1 MPRGTK
7 KSSELCGSKI
17 LNKSSSD
24 RNLADKISASEPS
37 ASKILRGINLER
49 EAQNSEQALI
59 LNDKILNFKN
69 SALASTAS
77 DTAAYTAPD
86 CGLNHENFE
95 RNSDAVSAKKA
106 ARAANL
112 NSARKNSADTAAS
125 DICAANAAKA
135 NVASD
140 DALKIYTSPVAKF
153 YTTRPTSARTA
164 DSRKAN
170 AAHKA
175 DAAYKAGIS
184 ANTPASASELKNIIE
199 SAPASDFAANELA
212 HIGKISALPNT
223 PADACTFAASANSER
238 VKLKLVYSYDGSK
251 FSGSQSQP
259 HGCGVE
265 DVLRA
270 ALGRV
275 GIFAPL
281 ISSSRTD
288 KGVHALR
295 QVSCVEC
302 TVHWELS
309 RLKELINRHCA
320 PYIFVQ
326 HISQVPHDFHP
337 RYDAVARCYRYVL
350 NHGRP
355 SPFLSDFC
363 VFYPRV
369 DLAALNAALAN
380 FIGEHDFSEFM
391 KSGSDIKSPVRELY
405 VARAYSFRNLTL
417 INFKA
422 NGFLRA
428 QVRLMVANAL
438 KSVQSGRK
446 ISFSRALSRI
456 PFPPNGLYLS
466 SVSY

>member
-1 MPRGTK
+1 MPRDTEK
-7 KSSELCGSKI
+7 DSELCGGEI
-17 LNKSSSD
+17 LNKSSSA
-24 RNLADKISASEPS
+24 RNLADKILASKPNASE
-37 ASKILRGINLER
+37 ILRGVNLEH
-49 EAQNSEQALI
+49 EAQNGEQALI

-69 SALASTAS
+69 SALADTAS
-77 DTAAYTAPD
+77 YTAAYTALD
-86 CGLNHENFE
+86 CGLNHESAE
-95 RNSDAVSAKKA
+95 QSSSAVRTKKT
-106 ARAANL
+106 ARGADL
-112 NSARKNSADTAAS
+112 NSVCKNSADAAAS
-125 DICAANAAKA
+125 DICAAGIE
-135 NVASD
+135 
-140 DALKIYTSPVAKF
+140 KIYTIHPAD
-153 YTTRPTSARTA
+153 AR
-164 DSRKAN
+164 
-170 AAHKA
+170 KA

-184 ANTPASASELKNIIE
+184 ANTPASASELKNILE
-199 SAPASDFAANELA
+199 SAPASDFAASELA

-259 HGCGVE
+259 HGRGVE
-265 DVLRA
+265 DALRA

-302 TVHWELS
+302 TVHWELP

-326 HISQVPHDFHP
+326 HIIQVPRDFHP

-405 VARAYSFRNLTL
+405 IARAYSFRNLTL

-466 SVSY
+466 GVSY

>member
-1 MPRGTK
+1 MPRGTE
-7 KSSELCGSKI
+7 KSSELCGGKI
-17 LNKSSSD
+17 LNKSSSA
-24 RNLADKISASEPS
+24 RNLADKISASKPN
-37 ASKILRGINLER
+37 ASKILRGVNLEH
-49 EAQNSEQALI
+49 EAQSGEQALI
-59 LNDKILNFKN
+59 LNDKISNFKN
-69 SALASTAS
+69 SALADTAS
-77 DTAAYTAPD
+77 DTATYTALD
-86 CGLNHENFE
+86 CGLNHKNAEQ
-95 RNSDAVSAKKA
+95 SSSAVRAKKTTRGA
-106 ARAANL
+106 DL
-112 NSARKNSADTAAS
+112 NSVCKNSTDAAAS
-125 DICAANAAKA
+125 DICAINAEE
-135 NVASD
+135 
-140 DALKIYTSPVAKF
+140 IYTTVH
-153 YTTRPTSARTA
+153 A
-164 DSRKAN
+164 DDRAAN
-170 AAHKA
+170 SLKA
-175 DAAYKAGIS
+175 DTAYKAGIS
-184 ANTPASASELKNIIE
+184 ANTLASASELKNIIK
-199 SAPASDFAANELA
+199 SAPVSDFAASELA
-212 HIGKISALPNT
+212 HIGKISATPDA
-223 PADACTFAASANSER
+223 PADACAYAASANSDR

-259 HGCGVE
+259 HGRGVE

-275 GIFAPL
+275 GVFAPL

-320 PYIFVQ
+320 PYIFVR
-326 HISQVPHDFHP
+326 HISQVPRDFHP

>member
-1 MPRGTK
+1 M
-7 KSSELCGSKI
+7 
-17 LNKSSSD
+17 
-24 RNLADKISASEPS
+24 
-37 ASKILRGINLER
+37 
-49 EAQNSEQALI
+49 
-59 LNDKILNFKN
+59 
-69 SALASTAS
+69 
-77 DTAAYTAPD
+77 
-86 CGLNHENFE
+86 
-95 RNSDAVSAKKA
+95 
-106 ARAANL
+106 
-112 NSARKNSADTAAS
+112 
-125 DICAANAAKA
+125 
-135 NVASD
+135 
-140 DALKIYTSPVAKF
+140 
-153 YTTRPTSARTA
+153 
-164 DSRKAN
+164 
-170 AAHKA
+170 
-175 DAAYKAGIS
+175 
-184 ANTPASASELKNIIE
+184 
-199 SAPASDFAANELA
+199 
-212 HIGKISALPNT
+212 
-223 PADACTFAASANSER
+223 PADACTFAASANSEH

-259 HGCGVE
+259 HGRGVE
-265 DVLRA
+265 NVLRA

-302 TVHWELS
+302 TMHWELP

-326 HISQVPHDFHP
+326 HISPVPRDFHP

-355 SPFLSDFC
+355 SPFLSEFC

-380 FIGEHDFSEFM
+380 FVGEHDFSEFM

-466 SVSY
+466 GVSY

>member
-1 MPRGTK
+1 MPRGTE
-7 KSSELCGSKI
+7 KSSELCGGEI
-17 LNKSSSD
+17 LNKSSSA
-24 RNLADKISASEPS
+24 RNLTDKISASKAS
-37 ASKILRGINLER
+37 ASEILRGVNSKH
-49 EAQNSEQALI
+49 EAQNGEQGFI
-59 LNDKILNFKN
+59 SKDKISNFKN
-69 SALASTAS
+69 SALASSAS
-77 DTAAYTAPD
+77 DTATYTAPACD
-86 CGLNHENFE
+86 LNHKSVR
-95 RNSDAVSAKKA
+95 RNSDAVCAKEV
-106 ARAANL
+106 ARAANK
-112 NSARKNSADTAAS
+112 NSARKNSTDAAAS
-125 DICAANAAKA
+125 DIRAANAAKA

-140 DALKIYTSPVAKF
+140 DALKIHISSAAKF
-153 YTTRPTSARTA
+153 YTTRPASARTEN
-164 DSRKAN
+164 SRKAN

-175 DAAYKAGIS
+175 DAP
-184 ANTPASASELKNIIE
+184 ANTPASASELKNIIK
-199 SAPASDFAANELA
+199 SAPASDFVASELA
-212 HIGKISALPNT
+212 HIGKISATPNT
-223 PADACTFAASANSER
+223 PADACAYAASANSDR

-259 HGCGVE
+259 HGRGVE

-326 HISQVPHDFHP
+326 HISPVPRDFHP

-380 FIGEHDFSEFM
+380 FVGEHDFSEFM
-391 KSGSDIKSPVRELY
+391 KSSSDIKSPVRELY

-438 KSVQSGRK
+438 KSVQSGHK

>member
-1 MPRGTK
+1 MPRGTEK
-7 KSSELCGSKI
+7 GSELCGGEI
-17 LNKSSSD
+17 LNKSSSA
-24 RNLADKISASEPS
+24 RNSADKISASEPS
-37 ASKILRGINLER
+37 ASKILRGVNLKH
-49 EAQNSEQALI
+49 EARNGEQALI
-59 LNDKILNFKN
+59 LNDGFSNFKN
-69 SALASTAS
+69 SALASSVS
-77 DTAAYTAPD
+77 DTATHAAPT
-86 CGLNHENFE
+86 CGLNHESAE
-95 RNSDAVSAKKA
+95 QSSSAVCAKKTT
-106 ARAANL
+106 RAANL
-112 NSARKNSADTAAS
+112 NSARKNSTAS

-135 NVASD
+135 NVASG
-140 DALKIYTSPVAKF
+140 DALKIYMSPVAKF
-153 YTTRPTSARTA
+153 YTTLPASAHTA
-164 DSRKAN
+164 NSRKAN
-170 AAHKA
+170 
-175 DAAYKAGIS
+175 AAYKAGIS
-184 ANTPASASELKNIIE
+184 ANTLASASELKNILE
-199 SAPASDFAANELA
+199 SAPASDFAASELA

-259 HGCGVE
+259 HGRGVE
-265 DVLRA
+265 DVLRS

-302 TVHWELS
+302 TVHWELP

-326 HISQVPHDFHP
+326 HISPVPRDFHP

-380 FIGEHDFSEFM
+380 FVGEHDFSEFM

-466 SVSY
+466 GVSY

>member
-1 MPRGTK
+1 MPRGTE
-7 KSSELCGSKI
+7 KSSELCGGEI
-17 LNKSSSD
+17 LNKSSSV
-24 RNLADKISASEPS
+24 RNLADKISASKPN
-37 ASKILRGINLER
+37 ASKILRGVNSKH
-49 EAQNSEQALI
+49 EAQNGEQGFISKDELS
-59 LNDKILNFKN
+59 NFKN
-69 SALASTAS
+69 SALASSAS
-77 DTAAYTAPD
+77 DTATYTAPD
-86 CGLNHENFE
+86 CDLNHKSVR
-95 RNSDAVSAKKA
+95 RNSDAVCAKEV

-112 NSARKNSADTAAS
+112 NSARKNSADTAAL
-125 DICAANAAKA
+125 DICTVSAAKA

-140 DALKIYTSPVAKF
+140 DALKIYISPVAKF
-153 YTTRPTSARTA
+153 YTTRPASARTEN
-164 DSRKAN
+164 SRKAN
-170 AAHKA
+170 AARIA
-175 DAAYKAGIS
+175 DAP
-184 ANTPASASELKNIIE
+184 ANTLASASELKNIIK
-199 SAPASDFAANELA
+199 SAPASDFAASELA
-212 HIGKISALPNT
+212 HIGKISVLSDT

-270 ALGRV
+270 ALGRM

-302 TVHWELS
+302 AVHWELP

-326 HISQVPHDFHP
+326 HISPVPRDFHP

-369 DLAALNAALAN
+369 DLAALNAALTN

-466 SVSY
+466 GVSY

>member
-1 MPRGTK
+1 M
-7 KSSELCGSKI
+7 
-17 LNKSSSD
+17 
-24 RNLADKISASEPS
+24 
-37 ASKILRGINLER
+37 
-49 EAQNSEQALI
+49 I
-59 LNDKILNFKN
+59 LNDGFSNFKN
-69 SALASTAS
+69 SALTSSAS
-77 DTAAYTAPD
+77 DTATHAAPD
-86 CGLNHENFE
+86 CELNHESAE
-95 RNSDAVSAKKA
+95 QSSSAVCTKKA

-112 NSARKNSADTAAS
+112 DSARKNSADTAAL
-125 DICAANAAKA
+125 DICAISAEE
-135 NVASD
+135 
-140 DALKIYTSPVAKF
+140 IYTTVRVDDRA
-153 YTTRPTSARTA
+153 A
-164 DSRKAN
+164 DSL
-170 AAHKA
+170 KA
-175 DAAYKAGIS
+175 DTTYKAGVS
-184 ANTPASASELKNIIE
+184 ANTLASASELKNIIE
-199 SAPASDFAANELA
+199 SAPASDFAVSELA
-212 HIGKISALPNT
+212 HIGKISAPPNT
-223 PADACTFAASANSER
+223 PSDACTFAASVNSER

-302 TVHWELS
+302 TVHWELP

-326 HISQVPHDFHP
+326 HISPVPHDFHP

-380 FIGEHDFSEFM
+380 FVGEHDFSEFM

-438 KSVQSGRK
+438 KSMQSGRK

-466 SVSY
+466 GVSY

>member
-1 MPRGTK
+1 MPRDTEK
-7 KSSELCGSKI
+7 DSKLCRGEI
-17 LNKSSSD
+17 LNKSSSA
-24 RNLADKISASEPS
+24 RNLADKISASK
-37 ASKILRGINLER
+37 ASTSEILRGVNLKH
-49 EAQNSEQALI
+49 EAQNGEQGFVSKDELS
-59 LNDKILNFKN
+59 NFKN
-69 SALASTAS
+69 SALVSSAS
-77 DTAAYTAPD
+77 DTATHAAPT

-95 RNSDAVSAKKA
+95 RNLDVVCVKKVA
-106 ARAANL
+106 HAANL
-112 NSARKNSADTAAS
+112 NSTCKNSTDAAAS

-164 DSRKAN
+164 NSRKAN
-170 AAHKA
+170 AAYKA
-175 DAAYKAGIS
+175 DAP
-184 ANTPASASELKNIIE
+184 ANTPASASELKNIIK
-199 SAPASDFAANELA
+199 SAPVSDSAVSELA
-212 HIGKISALPNT
+212 HIGKISALPNI
-223 PADACTFAASANSER
+223 PADACAYAASANSER

-259 HGCGVE
+259 HGRGVE

-302 TVHWELS
+302 TMHWELP

-326 HISQVPHDFHP
+326 HISQVPRDFHP

-380 FIGEHDFSEFM
+380 FVGEHDFSEFM

-466 SVSY
+466 GVSY

>member
-1 MPRGTK
+1 MPRGTE
-7 KSSELCGSKI
+7 KSSELCGGKI
-17 LNKSSSD
+17 LNKSSSA
-24 RNLADKISASEPS
+24 RNLTDKISASK
-37 ASKILRGINLER
+37 ASTSEILRGVNLKH
-49 EAQNSEQALI
+49 EARNGEQVLI
-59 LNDKILNFKN
+59 LNDGFSNFKN
-69 SALASTAS
+69 SALASSAS
-77 DTAAYTAPD
+77 DTATHAAPD
-86 CGLNHENFE
+86 CELNHESAE
-95 RNSDAVSAKKA
+95 QSSSAVCTKKA
-106 ARAANL
+106 ARAVDL
-112 NSARKNSADTAAS
+112 NSARKNSADTAAF
-125 DICAANAAKA
+125 DICAISAEE
-135 NVASD
+135 
-140 DALKIYTSPVAKF
+140 IYTTVH
-153 YTTRPTSARTA
+153 A
-164 DSRKAN
+164 DDRIAN
-170 AAHKA
+170 SLKT
-175 DAAYKAGIS
+175 DTAYKADIS
-184 ANTPASASELKNIIE
+184 VGASELKNIIK
-199 SAPASDFAANELA
+199 SAPTSDFVASELA

-223 PADACTFAASANSER
+223 TADACTYAASANSDL

-259 HGCGVE
+259 HGRGVE

-302 TVHWELS
+302 TVHWELP

-326 HISQVPHDFHP
+326 HISPVPRDFHP

-380 FIGEHDFSEFM
+380 FVGEHDFSEFM

-466 SVSY
+466 GVSY

>member
-1 MPRGTK
+1 MPRGTEK
-7 KSSELCGSKI
+7 GSELCGGEI
-17 LNKSSSD
+17 LNKSSSA
-24 RNLADKISASEPS
+24 RNLADKISANKAS
-37 ASKILRGINLER
+37 ASEILRGVNLKH
-49 EAQNSEQALI
+49 EARNGEQVLI
-59 LNDKILNFKN
+59 LNDEFSNFKN
-69 SALASTAS
+69 SALASSAS
-77 DTAAYTAPD
+77 DTATYTVPD
-86 CGLNHENFE
+86 CGLKQESVR
-95 RNSDAVSAKKA
+95 RNLDAVRAKEV

-112 NSARKNSADTAAS
+112 NSARKNSAAS
-125 DICAANAAKA
+125 DICAT
-135 NVASD
+135 SIE
-140 DALKIYTSPVAKF
+140 KICTSPADD
-153 YTTRPTSARTA
+153 RAA
-164 DSRKAN
+164 DSLKAD

-175 DAAYKAGIS
+175 GIF
-184 ANTPASASELKNIIE
+184 ANTLASASELKNIIK
-199 SAPASDFAANELA
+199 SSPASDFVANELA
-212 HIGKISALPNT
+212 HIGKISALPDT
-223 PADACTFAASANSER
+223 PADACTFAASANSEH

-259 HGCGVE
+259 HGRGVE

-302 TVHWELS
+302 TVHWELP

-320 PYIFVQ
+320 PYIFVR
-326 HISQVPHDFHP
+326 HISPVPRDFNP
-337 RYDAVARCYRYVL
+337 RYDAVARYYRYVL

-380 FIGEHDFSEFM
+380 FVGEHDFSEFM

-438 KSVQSGRK
+438 RSVQSGRK

-466 SVSY
+466 GVSY

>member
-1 MPRGTK
+1 MPRGTE
-7 KSSELCGSKI
+7 KSSELCGGKI
-17 LNKSSSD
+17 LNKSSSA
-24 RNLADKISASEPS
+24 RNLADKISASK
-37 ASKILRGINLER
+37 ASTSEILRGVNLKY
-49 EAQNSEQALI
+49 EAQNDEQGFVSKDELS
-59 LNDKILNFKN
+59 NFKN
-69 SALASTAS
+69 SALVSSAS
-77 DTAAYTAPD
+77 DTATHAAPD
-86 CGLNHENFE
+86 CGLNHERAK
-95 RNSDAVSAKKA
+95 RNLDAVRTKKT

-112 NSARKNSADTAAS
+112 NSARKNSADTAAL
-125 DICAANAAKA
+125 DICAVSAEE
-135 NVASD
+135 
-140 DALKIYTSPVAKF
+140 IYTTVRADD
-153 YTTRPTSARTA
+153 RAA
-164 DSRKAN
+164 DSL
-170 AAHKA
+170 KA

-184 ANTPASASELKNIIE
+184 ANTLASASELKNIIK
-199 SAPASDFAANELA
+199 SAPASDFVANELA
-212 HIGKISALPNT
+212 HIGKISTPPNI

-259 HGCGVE
+259 HGRGVE
-265 DVLRA
+265 DALRA

-302 TVHWELS
+302 TVHWELP

-326 HISQVPHDFHP
+326 HISPVPRDFHP

-380 FIGEHDFSEFM
+380 FVGEHDFSEFM

-456 PFPPNGLYLS
+456 PFSPNGLYLS
-466 SVSY
+466 GVSY

>member
-1 MPRGTK
+1 MPRGTEK
-7 KSSELCGSKI
+7 GSELCGGEI
-17 LNKSSSD
+17 LNKSSSA
-24 RNLADKISASEPS
+24 RNLADKISTSKPS
-37 ASKILRGINLER
+37 ASKILRSVNLKR
-49 EAQNSEQALI
+49 ETQNGEQVLI
-59 LNDKILNFKN
+59 LNDGFSNFKN
-69 SALASTAS
+69 SALASSAS
-77 DTAAYTAPD
+77 DTATYTVPD
-86 CGLNHENFE
+86 CGLKQESVR
-95 RNSDAVSAKKA
+95 RNLDAVSAKKTTC
-106 ARAANL
+106 AANL

-125 DICAANAAKA
+125 DICAAGIEEICASPADARAA
-135 NVASD
+135 NS
-140 DALKIYTSPVAKF
+140 L
-153 YTTRPTSARTA
+153 
-164 DSRKAN
+164 
-170 AAHKA
+170 KA

-184 ANTPASASELKNIIE
+184 AKTLASASELKNIIK
-199 SAPASDFAANELA
+199 SAPASDFAASELA
-212 HIGKISALPNT
+212 HIGKISAAPNT
-223 PADACTFAASANSER
+223 PSDACAFAASANSER

-259 HGCGVE
+259 HGRGVE

-302 TVHWELS
+302 TVHWELP

-326 HISQVPHDFHP
+326 HISPVPRDFHP
-337 RYDAVARCYRYVL
+337 RYDAVARYYRYVL

-380 FIGEHDFSEFM
+380 FVGEHDFSEFM

-466 SVSY
+466 NVSY

>member
-1 MPRGTK
+1 MPRDTK
-7 KSSELCGSKI
+7 KNSELYGGEI

-24 RNLADKISASEPS
+24 RNLADKISAGEPS
-37 ASKILRGINLER
+37 ASKILRSVNLKR
-49 EAQNSEQALI
+49 KTQNGEQALI

-86 CGLNHENFE
+86 CGLKQESVR
-95 RNSDAVSAKKA
+95 RNLDAVSAKKTT
-106 ARAANL
+106 RAANL

-125 DICAANAAKA
+125 DICATSAEE
-135 NVASD
+135 
-140 DALKIYTSPVAKF
+140 IYTTV
-153 YTTRPTSARTA
+153 RVDARTA
-164 DSRKAN
+164 NSRKAN
-170 AAHKA
+170 AARIA
-175 DAAYKAGIS
+175 DAP
-184 ANTPASASELKNIIE
+184 ANTLASASELKNIIE
-199 SAPASDFAANELA
+199 SAPASDFAASELA
-212 HIGKISALPNT
+212 HIGKISTLPNT

-259 HGCGVE
+259 HGRGVE

-302 TVHWELS
+302 AVHWELP

-320 PYIFVQ
+320 PYIFVR
-326 HISQVPHDFHP
+326 HINPVPRDFHP

-438 KSVQSGRK
+438 KSVQSGHK

>member
-1 MPRGTK
+1 MPRGTEK
-7 KSSELCGSKI
+7 GSELCGGEI
-17 LNKSSSD
+17 LNESSSA
-24 RNLADKISASEPS
+24 RNLANKISASEPS
-37 ASKILRGINLER
+37 ASKILRSVNLKCK
-49 EAQNSEQALI
+49 AQNGEQVLI
-59 LNDKILNFKN
+59 LNDGVSNFKN
-69 SALASTAS
+69 FALASSVS

-112 NSARKNSADTAAS
+112 NSARKNSADTAAL
-125 DICAANAAKA
+125 DICAA
-135 NVASD
+135 STEE
-140 DALKIYTSPVAKF
+140 ICTSPADD
-153 YTTRPTSARTA
+153 RAA
-164 DSRKAN
+164 DSL
-170 AAHKA
+170 KA

-184 ANTPASASELKNIIE
+184 ANTLASASELKNIIE
-199 SAPASDFAANELA
+199 SASGSDFVANELE
-212 HIGKISALPNT
+212 HIGKISTLPNT
-223 PADACTFAASANSER
+223 PADACTFEASVNSER

-259 HGCGVE
+259 HGRGVE

-302 TVHWELS
+302 AVHWELP

-326 HISQVPHDFHP
+326 HISPVPRDFHP
-337 RYDAVARCYRYVL
+337 RYDAVARSYRYVL

-466 SVSY
+466 NVSY

>member
-1 MPRGTK
+1 MPRDTEK
-7 KSSELCGSKI
+7 DSELCGGEI
-17 LNKSSSD
+17 LNKSSSA

-37 ASKILRGINLER
+37 ASKILRGVNLKR
-49 EAQNSEQALI
+49 EAQSGEQALI
-59 LNDKILNFKN
+59 LNDGFSNFKN
-69 SALASTAS
+69 SALASSAS
-77 DTAAYTAPD
+77 DTATHAAPD
-86 CGLNHENFE
+86 CELNHESAE
-95 RNSDAVSAKKA
+95 QSSSAVRAKKA

-112 NSARKNSADTAAS
+112 NSARKNSADAAAS
-125 DICAANAAKA
+125 DICAT
-135 NVASD
+135 SIE
-140 DALKIYTSPVAKF
+140 KICTSPA
-153 YTTRPTSARTA
+153 AA
-164 DSRKAN
+164 RKAN
-170 AAHKA
+170 AARIE
-175 DAAYKAGIS
+175 DAP
-184 ANTPASASELKNIIE
+184 ANILASASELKNIIE
-199 SAPASDFAANELA
+199 SAPASDFVANELA
-212 HIGKISALPNT
+212 HIGKISAAPNI
-223 PADACTFAASANSER
+223 PADACAYAASANSDR

-259 HGCGVE
+259 HGRGVE

-302 TVHWELS
+302 TVHWELP

-320 PYIFVQ
+320 PYIFVR
-326 HISQVPHDFHP
+326 HISPVPRDFHP

-380 FIGEHDFSEFM
+380 FVGEHDFSEFM

-405 VARAYSFRNLTL
+405 IARAYSFRNLTL

-438 KSVQSGRK
+438 KSVQIGHK

>member
-1 MPRGTK
+1 MATH
-7 KSSELCGSKI
+7 
-17 LNKSSSD
+17 
-24 RNLADKISASEPS
+24 A
-37 ASKILRGINLER
+37 
-49 EAQNSEQALI
+49 
-59 LNDKILNFKN
+59 
-69 SALASTAS
+69 
-77 DTAAYTAPD
+77 APD
-86 CGLNHENFE
+86 CGLNHEGVR
-95 RNSDAVSAKKA
+95 RNSDAVHTKKT
-106 ARAANL
+106 ARGAN
-112 NSARKNSADTAAS
+112 KNSACKNSVNAAAS
-125 DICAANAAKA
+125 DICAVNAAKA
-135 NVASD
+135 NESSD

-153 YTTRPTSARTA
+153 YTTRPASACTA

-175 DAAYKAGIS
+175 DAPT
-184 ANTPASASELKNIIE
+184 NTPASASELKNIIK
-199 SAPASDFAANELA
+199 SASASNFAANELA
-212 HIGKISALPNT
+212 HIGKTSATPNT
-223 PADACTFAASANSER
+223 PSDACAYAASANSER

-259 HGCGVE
+259 HGRSVE

-309 RLKELINRHCA
+309 RLKELINHHCA
-320 PYIFVQ
+320 PYIFVR
-326 HISQVPHDFHP
+326 HISPVPRDFHP
-337 RYDAVARCYRYVL
+337 RYDAVARSYRYVL
-350 NHGRP
+350 NHGRL

>member
-1 MPRGTK
+1 MPRDTEK
-7 KSSELCGSKI
+7 DSELCGGKI
-17 LNKSSSD
+17 LNKSSSA
-24 RNLADKISASEPS
+24 RNLADKISASKAS
-37 ASKILRGINLER
+37 ASKILRGVNLEH
-49 EAQNSEQALI
+49 EAQSGEQALI

-69 SALASTAS
+69 SALADTAS
-77 DTAAYTAPD
+77 YTAAYTAHACD
-86 CGLNHENFE
+86 LNHERAE
-95 RNSDAVSAKKA
+95 QSPSAVRTKKT
-106 ARAANL
+106 ARGADL
-112 NSARKNSADTAAS
+112 NSTCKNSTDAAAL

-140 DALKIYTSPVAKF
+140 DALKIYMSPVAKF
-153 YTTRPTSARTA
+153 YTTRPASARTEN
-164 DSRKAN
+164 SR
-170 AAHKA
+170 KA

-184 ANTPASASELKNIIE
+184 ANTLASASELKNIIE
-199 SAPASDFAANELA
+199 SASASNFAASELA
-212 HIGKISALPNT
+212 QIGKISTLPNV
-223 PADACTFAASANSER
+223 PADACTFAASVNSER
-238 VKLKLVYSYDGSK
+238 VKLKLIYSYDGSK

-302 TVHWELS
+302 TVHWELP

-326 HISQVPHDFHP
+326 HISQVPRDFHP

-391 KSGSDIKSPVRELY
+391 KSGSDIKSPVRKLY

-466 SVSY
+466 NVSY

>member
-1 MPRGTK
+1 LPRGTK
-7 KSSELCGSKI
+7 KDSELCGGEI
-17 LNKSSSD
+17 LNKSSSA
-24 RNLADKISASEPS
+24 RNLTDKISASKAS
-37 ASKILRGINLER
+37 TSKILRGANLEH
-49 EAQNSEQALI
+49 EAQSGEQTLI

-69 SALASTAS
+69 STLA
-77 DTAAYTAPD
+77 DTATYTAHA
-86 CGLNHENFE
+86 CGLNHESVE
-95 RNSDAVSAKKA
+95 QSSSVVCTKKA

-125 DICAANAAKA
+125 DICAAKIEEIC
-135 NVASD
+135 ASPAD
-140 DALKIYTSPVAKF
+140 DRA
-153 YTTRPTSARTA
+153 A
-164 DSRKAN
+164 DSL
-170 AAHKA
+170 KA

-184 ANTPASASELKNIIE
+184 ANTLASASELKNIIE
-199 SAPASDFAANELA
+199 SAPASDFAASTLA

-223 PADACTFAASANSER
+223 PADACTFAASANSEC

-259 HGCGVE
+259 HGRGVE

-302 TVHWELS
+302 TVHWELP

-326 HISQVPHDFHP
+326 HISPVPRDFHP
-337 RYDAVARCYRYVL
+337 RYDAVARSYRYVL

-380 FIGEHDFSEFM
+380 FVGEHDFSEFM

-466 SVSY
+466 GVSY

>member
-1 MPRGTK
+1 MPRDTEKG
-7 KSSELCGSKI
+7 SELCGGKI
-17 LNKSSSD
+17 LNKSSSA
-24 RNLADKISASEPS
+24 RNLADKISTIEPS
-37 ASKILRGINLER
+37 ASKILRGINFRR
-49 EAQNSEQALI
+49 EAQNCEQVLI
-59 LNDKILNFKN
+59 LNDGFSNFKN
-69 SALASTAS
+69 SALASSTS
-77 DTAAYTAPD
+77 DTATYTAPD
-86 CGLNHENFE
+86 CGLNHESVR
-95 RNSDAVSAKKA
+95 RNSDAVCAKKA

-125 DICAANAAKA
+125 DICAISAEE
-135 NVASD
+135 
-140 DALKIYTSPVAKF
+140 IYTTVHADD
-153 YTTRPTSARTA
+153 RTA

-170 AAHKA
+170 AACEA
-175 DAAYKAGIS
+175 DAPT
-184 ANTPASASELKNIIE
+184 NTPAGASELKNIIKN
-199 SAPASDFAANELA
+199 APASDFATSELA
-212 HIGKISALPNT
+212 HIGKISATPNT
-223 PADACTFAASANSER
+223 PADACAYAVSANSKR

-259 HGCGVE
+259 HGRGVE

-302 TVHWELS
+302 TVHWELP

-326 HISQVPHDFHP
+326 HISQVPRDFHP

-380 FIGEHDFSEFM
+380 FVGEHDFSEFM

-466 SVSY
+466 NVSY

>member
-1 MPRGTK
+1 MPRGTE
-7 KSSELCGSKI
+7 KSSELCGGEI

-24 RNLADKISASEPS
+24 RNLADKISASK
-37 ASKILRGINLER
+37 ASTSEILRGVNLKY
-49 EAQNSEQALI
+49 EAQNDEQGFVSKDELS
-59 LNDKILNFKN
+59 NFKN
-69 SALASTAS
+69 SALASSAS
-77 DTAAYTAPD
+77 DTATYTAPD
-86 CGLNHENFE
+86 CGLNHESVR
-95 RNSDAVSAKKA
+95 RNSDAVRAKKA
-106 ARAANL
+106 ARGAN
-112 NSARKNSADTAAS
+112 KNSACKNSANVAAS
-125 DICAANAAKA
+125 DICAASAEE
-135 NVASD
+135 
-140 DALKIYTSPVAKF
+140 IYTTVRVDDRA
-153 YTTRPTSARTA
+153 A
-164 DSRKAN
+164 DSL
-170 AAHKA
+170 KA
-175 DAAYKAGIS
+175 DTAYKAGIS
-184 ANTPASASELKNIIE
+184 ANTLASASELKNIIE
-199 SAPASDFAANELA
+199 SAPASDFAA
-212 HIGKISALPNT
+212 
-223 PADACTFAASANSER
+223 SANSER
-238 VKLKLVYSYDGSK
+238 VKLKLIYSYDGSK

-259 HGCGVE
+259 HGRGVE

-302 TVHWELS
+302 TVHWELP

-326 HISQVPHDFHP
+326 HISQVPRDFHP
-337 RYDAVARCYRYVL
+337 RYDAVARSYRYVL

-405 VARAYSFRNLTL
+405 IARAYSFRNLTL

-466 SVSY
+466 GVSY

>member
-1 MPRGTK
+1 MPRGTE
-7 KSSELCGSKI
+7 KSSELCGGKI
-17 LNKSSSD
+17 LNKSSSARD
-24 RNLADKISASEPS
+24 LADKIL
-37 ASKILRGINLER
+37 ASKASTSEILRGVNLKY
-49 EAQNSEQALI
+49 EAQNDEQGFVSKDELS
-59 LNDKILNFKN
+59 NFKN
-69 SALASTAS
+69 SALVSSAS
-77 DTAAYTAPD
+77 DTATHAAPD
-86 CGLNHENFE
+86 CDLNHESVR
-95 RNSDAVSAKKA
+95 RNSDAVCAKKT
-106 ARAANL
+106 ARAADL

-125 DICAANAAKA
+125 DIYAT
-135 NVASD
+135 SIE
-140 DALKIYTSPVAKF
+140 KICTSPAD
-153 YTTRPTSARTA
+153 ARA
-164 DSRKAN
+164 VNSL
-170 AAHKA
+170 KA

-184 ANTPASASELKNIIE
+184 ANTLASASELKNIIE
-199 SAPASDFAANELA
+199 SAPTSD
-212 HIGKISALPNT
+212 
-223 PADACTFAASANSER
+223 FAASANSER

-259 HGCGVE
+259 HGRGVE

-320 PYIFVQ
+320 PYIFVR
-326 HISQVPHDFHP
+326 HISPVPRDFHP

-380 FIGEHDFSEFM
+380 FVGEHDFSEFM

-466 SVSY
+466 GVSY

>member
-1 MPRGTK
+1 MPRGTE
-7 KSSELCGSKI
+7 KSSELCGGKI
-17 LNKSSSD
+17 LNKSSSA
-24 RNLADKISASEPS
+24 RNLADKISASKAS
-37 ASKILRGINLER
+37 ASEILRGVNLKH
-49 EAQNSEQALI
+49 EARNGEQALI
-59 LNDKILNFKN
+59 LNDKISNFKN
-69 SALASTAS
+69 SALA
-77 DTAAYTAPD
+77 DTAIYTAPACD
-86 CGLNHENFE
+86 LNHESAE
-95 RNSDAVSAKKA
+95 RNLDAVHTKKT
-106 ARAANL
+106 ARRADL
-112 NSARKNSADTAAS
+112 NSARKNSTDAAAS
-125 DICAANAAKA
+125 DICAA
-135 NVASD
+135 STEE
-140 DALKIYTSPVAKF
+140 ICTSPADD
-153 YTTRPTSARTA
+153 RAA
-164 DSRKAN
+164 DSL
-170 AAHKA
+170 KA
-175 DAAYKAGIS
+175 DTAYKAGIS
-184 ANTPASASELKNIIE
+184 ANTLASASELKNIIE
-199 SAPASDFAANELA
+199 SAPASGFAASELT
-212 HIGKISALPNT
+212 HIGEISAAPNT
-223 PADACTFAASANSER
+223 PADACAYAASANSER

-259 HGCGVE
+259 HRRGVE

-275 GIFAPL
+275 GIFTPL

-302 TVHWELS
+302 TVHWELP
-309 RLKELINRHCA
+309 RLRELINRHCA

-326 HISQVPHDFHP
+326 HISQVPRDFHP

-380 FIGEHDFSEFM
+380 FVGEHDFSEFM

-466 SVSY
+466 GVGY

>member
-1 MPRGTK
+1 MPRGTEK
-7 KSSELCGSKI
+7 RSELCGGEI
-17 LNKSSSD
+17 LNKSSSA
-24 RNLADKISASEPS
+24 RNLADKISASKAS
-37 ASKILRGINLER
+37 ASKILRGVNLEH
-49 EAQNSEQALI
+49 EAQSGEQALI
-59 LNDKILNFKN
+59 LNDKISNFKN
-69 SALASTAS
+69 SALANSAS
-77 DTAAYTAPD
+77 DTATYTAPN
-86 CGLNHENFE
+86 CGLNHKSAEQ
-95 RNSDAVSAKKA
+95 SSSAVCTKKT
-106 ARAANL
+106 ARAAN
-112 NSARKNSADTAAS
+112 KNSACKNSTDAAAS
-125 DICAANAAKA
+125 DICAANVAKA
-135 NVASD
+135 NGSSG
-140 DALKIYTSPVAKF
+140 DALEIYISPVAKF
-153 YTTRPTSARTA
+153 YTTRPASACTA
-164 DSRKAN
+164 DSRKTN
-170 AAHKA
+170 AAH
-175 DAAYKAGIS
+175 KAGIS
-184 ANTPASASELKNIIE
+184 ANTLASASELKNIIK
-199 SAPASDFAANELA
+199 SAPVSDFAASELA
-212 HIGKISALPNT
+212 HIGKISATPDA
-223 PADACTFAASANSER
+223 PADACAYAASANSDR

-259 HGCGVE
+259 HGRGVE

-302 TVHWELS
+302 TVHWELP

-326 HISQVPHDFHP
+326 HISQVPRDFHP

-405 VARAYSFRNLTL
+405 IARAYSFRNLTL

-466 SVSY
+466 GVSY

>member
-1 MPRGTK
+1 MPRGTE
-7 KSSELCGSKI
+7 KSSELCGGEI
-17 LNKSSSD
+17 LNKSSSA
-24 RNLADKISASEPS
+24 RNLADKISASKAS
-37 ASKILRGINLER
+37 ASEILRGVNLEH
-49 EAQNSEQALI
+49 EAQNGKQALI
-59 LNDKILNFKN
+59 LNDRFSNFKN
-69 SALASTAS
+69 PALANAAS
-77 DTAAYTAPD
+77 DTAIHAAPD
-86 CGLNHENFE
+86 CSLKQESVR
-95 RNSDAVSAKKA
+95 RNLDAVSAKKTT
-106 ARAANL
+106 RAANL
-112 NSARKNSADTAAS
+112 NSARKNSANTAAS
-125 DICAANAAKA
+125 DICAA
-135 NVASD
+135 S
-140 DALKIYTSPVAKF
+140 IEEICTSPAD
-153 YTTRPTSARTA
+153 ARKT
-164 DSRKAN
+164 N

-175 DAAYKAGIS
+175 DAP
-184 ANTPASASELKNIIE
+184 ANTPASAYELKNIIK
-199 SAPASDFAANELA
+199 SAPASDFAASELA
-212 HIGKISALPNT
+212 HIGKIGAAANT
-223 PADACTFAASANSER
+223 PADACIFAASANSDR

-302 TVHWELS
+302 TVHWELP

-326 HISQVPHDFHP
+326 HISPVPRDFHP

-380 FIGEHDFSEFM
+380 FVGEHDFREFM

-466 SVSY
+466 GVSY

>member
-1 MPRGTK
+1 MPRDTK
-7 KSSELCGSKI
+7 KNSELYGGEI

-24 RNLADKISASEPS
+24 RNLADKISAGEPS
-37 ASKILRGINLER
+37 ASKILRSVNLKR
-49 EAQNSEQALI
+49 KTQNGEQALI

-69 SALASTAS
+69 SALASSAS

-86 CGLNHENFE
+86 CGLKQESVR
-95 RNSDAVSAKKA
+95 RNLDAVSAKKTT
-106 ARAANL
+106 RAANL
-112 NSARKNSADTAAS
+112 NSACKNSADTAAS
-125 DICAANAAKA
+125 DICATSAEE
-135 NVASD
+135 
-140 DALKIYTSPVAKF
+140 IYTTV
-153 YTTRPTSARTA
+153 RVDARTA
-164 DSRKAN
+164 NSRKAN
-170 AAHKA
+170 AARIA
-175 DAAYKAGIS
+175 DAP
-184 ANTPASASELKNIIE
+184 ANTLASASELKNIIE
-199 SAPASDFAANELA
+199 SAPASDFAASELA
-212 HIGKISALPNT
+212 HIGKISTLPNT

-259 HGCGVE
+259 HGRGVE

-302 TVHWELS
+302 AVHWELP

-320 PYIFVQ
+320 PYIFVR
-326 HISQVPHDFHP
+326 HINPVPRDFHP

-369 DLAALNAALAN
+369 DLATLNAALAN

-466 SVSY
+466 GVSY

>member
-1 MPRGTK
+1 MPRDTEK
-7 KSSELCGSKI
+7 DSELCGGEI
-17 LNKSSSD
+17 LNKSSSA
-24 RNLADKISASEPS
+24 RNLADKISTSKPS
-37 ASKILRGINLER
+37 ASEILRSVNLKR
-49 EAQNSEQALI
+49 EAQNGEQVLI
-59 LNDKILNFKN
+59 LNDGFSNFKN

-77 DTAAYTAPD
+77 DTAAYTAHACD
-86 CGLNHENFE
+86 LNHESAE
-95 RNSDAVSAKKA
+95 QSSSAVRTKKT
-106 ARAANL
+106 ARGANK
-112 NSARKNSADTAAS
+112 NSARKNSTDAAAS
-125 DICAANAAKA
+125 DICAA
-135 NVASD
+135 STEE
-140 DALKIYTSPVAKF
+140 ICTSPADD
-153 YTTRPTSARTA
+153 RAA
-164 DSRKAN
+164 DSL
-170 AAHKA
+170 KA
-175 DAAYKAGIS
+175 DTAYKAGIS
-184 ANTPASASELKNIIE
+184 ANTLASASELKNIIE
-199 SAPASDFAANELA
+199 SAPASDFVANELA

-223 PADACTFAASANSER
+223 PADACTYAASANSER

-259 HGCGVE
+259 HGRGVE

-302 TVHWELS
+302 TVHWELP

-326 HISQVPHDFHP
+326 HISPVPRDFHP

-428 QVRLMVANAL
+428 QARLMVANAL

-466 SVSY
+466 NVSY

>member
-1 MPRGTK
+1 MPRGTE
-7 KSSELCGSKI
+7 KSSELCGGEI
-17 LNKSSSD
+17 LNKSSSA
-24 RNLADKISASEPS
+24 RNLADKISASKAS
-37 ASKILRGINLER
+37 ASKILRGVNLEH
-49 EAQNSEQALI
+49 EAQSGEQALI
-59 LNDKILNFKN
+59 LNDKISNFKN
-69 SALASTAS
+69 SALADTAS
-77 DTAAYTAPD
+77 DTATYAAPACD
-86 CGLNHENFE
+86 LNHEGVR
-95 RNSDAVSAKKA
+95 RNSDAVCVKKV
-106 ARAANL
+106 ARRANK
-112 NSARKNSADTAAS
+112 NSARKNSTDAAAS
-125 DICAANAAKA
+125 DICAA
-135 NVASD
+135 STEE
-140 DALKIYTSPVAKF
+140 ICTSPADD
-153 YTTRPTSARTA
+153 RAA
-164 DSRKAN
+164 DSL
-170 AAHKA
+170 KA
-175 DAAYKAGIS
+175 DTAYKAGIS
-184 ANTPASASELKNIIE
+184 ANTLASASELKNIIE
-199 SAPASDFAANELA
+199 SAPASDFAA
-212 HIGKISALPNT
+212 
-223 PADACTFAASANSER
+223 SANSER
-238 VKLKLVYSYDGSK
+238 VKLKLIYSYDGSK

-259 HGCGVE
+259 HGRGVE
-265 DVLRA
+265 NVLRA

-302 TVHWELS
+302 TVHWELP

-326 HISQVPHDFHP
+326 HISPVPRDFHP

-355 SPFLSDFC
+355 SPFPSDFC

-380 FIGEHDFSEFM
+380 FVGEHDFSEFM

>member
-1 MPRGTK
+1 MPRGTEK
-7 KSSELCGSKI
+7 GSELCGGEI
-17 LNKSSSD
+17 LNKSSSAQ
-24 RNLADKISASEPS
+24 NLADKISASEPS
-37 ASKILRGINLER
+37 ASKILRGVNLKR
-49 EAQNSEQALI
+49 EAQNTEQALI
-59 LNDKILNFKN
+59 LNDWFLNFKN
-69 SALASTAS
+69 SALTSSASNTA
-77 DTAAYTAPD
+77 TYTAPD
-86 CGLNHENFE
+86 CELNHESAE
-95 RNSDAVSAKKA
+95 QSSSAVRAKETT
-106 ARAANL
+106 RAANL
-112 NSARKNSADTAAS
+112 DSARKNSADTAAL
-125 DICAANAAKA
+125 DICAI
-135 NVASD
+135 SIE
-140 DALKIYTSPVAKF
+140 KICTSP
-153 YTTRPTSARTA
+153 A
-164 DSRKAN
+164 DARKADT
-170 AAHKA
+170 AC
-175 DAAYKAGIS
+175 KAGIS
-184 ANTPASASELKNIIE
+184 ANTLASASELKNILE
-199 SAPASDFAANELA
+199 SAPASDFAASELA
-212 HIGKISALPNT
+212 QISKISTSPNIS
-223 PADACTFAASANSER
+223 ADAHAYAANANSER

-259 HGCGVE
+259 HGRGVE

-302 TVHWELS
+302 TVHWELP

-326 HISQVPHDFHP
+326 HISPVPRDFHP

-380 FIGEHDFSEFM
+380 FVGEHDFSEFM

-428 QVRLMVANAL
+428 QVRLMVANAI

-466 SVSY
+466 GVSY

>member
-1 MPRGTK
+1 MPRDTEKG
-7 KSSELCGSKI
+7 SELCGGEI
-17 LNKSSSD
+17 LNESSSA

-37 ASKILRGINLER
+37 ASEILRGVNLKH
-49 EAQNSEQALI
+49 EAQNGEQALI
-59 LNDKILNFKN
+59 LNGGVSNFKN
-69 SALASTAS
+69 SALASSAS
-77 DTAAYTAPD
+77 DTATHAAPD
-86 CGLNHENFE
+86 CSLKQESVR
-95 RNSDAVSAKKA
+95 RNLDAVSAKKTT
-106 ARAANL
+106 RAANL
-112 NSARKNSADTAAS
+112 NSARKNSANTAAS
-125 DICAANAAKA
+125 DICAA
-135 NVASD
+135 S
-140 DALKIYTSPVAKF
+140 IEEICTSPADD
-153 YTTRPTSARTA
+153 RAA
-164 DSRKAN
+164 DSL
-170 AAHKA
+170 KA
-175 DAAYKAGIS
+175 DTSYKAGIS
-184 ANTPASASELKNIIE
+184 ANTLASAYELKNIIK
-199 SAPASDFAANELA
+199 SAPASDFIASELA
-212 HIGKISALPNT
+212 HIGKINTLPNT
-223 PADACTFAASANSER
+223 TADACTFAASANSER

-259 HGCGVE
+259 HGRGVE

-302 TVHWELS
+302 TVHWELP

-326 HISQVPHDFHP
+326 HISPVPRDFHP

>member
-1 MPRGTK
+1 MPRDTEK
-7 KSSELCGSKI
+7 DSELCGGEI
-17 LNKSSSD
+17 LNKSSSA
-24 RNLADKISASEPS
+24 RNLADKILASKPNASE
-37 ASKILRGINLER
+37 ILRGVNLEH
-49 EAQNSEQALI
+49 EAQNGEQALI

-69 SALASTAS
+69 SAIASSAS
-77 DTAAYTAPD
+77 DTATRAAPD
-86 CGLNHENFE
+86 CGLNHESSE
-95 RNSDAVSAKKA
+95 RNSDAVRTKKT

-125 DICAANAAKA
+125 DICAT
-135 NVASD
+135 SIE
-140 DALKIYTSPVAKF
+140 KICTSPAD
-153 YTTRPTSARTA
+153 ARA
-164 DSRKAN
+164 AN
-170 AAHKA
+170 SLKA

-184 ANTPASASELKNIIE
+184 ANALASASELKNIIE
-199 SAPASDFAANELA
+199 SAPASD
-212 HIGKISALPNT
+212 
-223 PADACTFAASANSER
+223 FAASANSER

-259 HGCGVE
+259 HGRGVE

-302 TVHWELS
+302 TVHWELP

-320 PYIFVQ
+320 PYIFVR
-326 HISQVPHDFHP
+326 HISQVPRDFHP

-405 VARAYSFRNLTL
+405 IARAYSFRNLTL

-466 SVSY
+466 GVSY

>member
-1 MPRGTK
+1 MPRDTEK
-7 KSSELCGSKI
+7 DSELCGGEI
-17 LNKSSSD
+17 LNKSSSA
-24 RNLADKISASEPS
+24 RNLTDKISASKAS
-37 ASKILRGINLER
+37 TSKILRGANLEH
-49 EAQNSEQALI
+49 EAQSGEQTLI

-69 SALASTAS
+69 STLA
-77 DTAAYTAPD
+77 DTATYTAHA
-86 CGLNHENFE
+86 CGLNHESVE
-95 RNSDAVSAKKA
+95 QSSSVVCTKKT
-106 ARAANL
+106 ARGADL
-112 NSARKNSADTAAS
+112 NSARKNSADVAAS
-125 DICAANAAKA
+125 DICAT
-135 NVASD
+135 SIE
-140 DALKIYTSPVAKF
+140 KICTSPAD
-153 YTTRPTSARTA
+153 ARA
-164 DSRKAN
+164 VNSL
-170 AAHKA
+170 KA

-184 ANTPASASELKNIIE
+184 ANTLASASELKNIIE
-199 SAPASDFAANELA
+199 SAPTSD
-212 HIGKISALPNT
+212 
-223 PADACTFAASANSER
+223 FAASANSER

-259 HGCGVE
+259 HGRGVE
-265 DVLRA
+265 DALRA

-302 TVHWELS
+302 TVHWELP

-326 HISQVPHDFHP
+326 YISPVPRDFHP

-369 DLAALNAALAN
+369 DLAALNAALVN
-380 FIGEHDFSEFM
+380 FVGEHDFSEFM

-438 KSVQSGRK
+438 KSVQSGHK

-466 SVSY
+466 GVSY

>member
-1 MPRGTK
+1 MG
-7 KSSELCGSKI
+7 
-17 LNKSSSD
+17 
-24 RNLADKISASEPS
+24 
-37 ASKILRGINLER
+37 
-49 EAQNSEQALI
+49 
-59 LNDKILNFKN
+59 
-69 SALASTAS
+69 
-77 DTAAYTAPD
+77 AA
-86 CGLNHENFE
+86 
-95 RNSDAVSAKKA
+95 
-106 ARAANL
+106 
-112 NSARKNSADTAAS
+112 
-125 DICAANAAKA
+125 
-135 NVASD
+135 
-140 DALKIYTSPVAKF
+140 
-153 YTTRPTSARTA
+153 
-164 DSRKAN
+164 
-170 AAHKA
+170 
-175 DAAYKAGIS
+175 
-184 ANTPASASELKNIIE
+184 
-199 SAPASDFAANELA
+199 
-212 HIGKISALPNT
+212 PNT

-259 HGCGVE
+259 HGRGVE

-302 TVHWELS
+302 TVHWELP

-320 PYIFVQ
+320 PYIFVR
-326 HISQVPHDFHP
+326 HISPVPRDFHP

-380 FIGEHDFSEFM
+380 FVGEHDFSEFM

-405 VARAYSFRNLTL
+405 IARAYSFRNLTL

-438 KSVQSGRK
+438 KSVQIGHK

>member
-1 MPRGTK
+1 MLRGTE
-7 KSSELCGSKI
+7 KSSELCGGKI
-17 LNKSSSD
+17 LNKSSSA
-24 RNLADKISASEPS
+24 RNLADKISASKPN
-37 ASKILRGINLER
+37 ASKILRGVNLKH
-49 EAQNSEQALI
+49 EAQNGEQALI
-59 LNDKILNFKN
+59 LNDKISNFKN
-69 SALASTAS
+69 SALASSAS
-77 DTAAYTAPD
+77 DTATYTAPD
-86 CGLNHENFE
+86 CGLNHESSE
-95 RNSDAVSAKKA
+95 RNSDAVCAKKTA
-106 ARAANL
+106 QGAN
-112 NSARKNSADTAAS
+112 KNSACKNSTNAATS
-125 DICAANAAKA
+125 DISAANAAKA
-135 NVASD
+135 NVASI
-140 DALKIYTSPVAKF
+140 DALKIYTSLVAKF
-153 YTTRPTSARTA
+153 YTTRPASAHTA
-164 DSRKAN
+164 NSRKAN
-170 AAHKA
+170 AAYKA
-175 DAAYKAGIS
+175 DVA
-184 ANTPASASELKNIIE
+184 ANTLASASELKNIIE
-199 SAPASDFAANELA
+199 SAPASDF
-212 HIGKISALPNT
+212 T
-223 PADACTFAASANSER
+223 ASANSDR

-259 HGCGVE
+259 HGRGVE

-326 HISQVPHDFHP
+326 HISQVPRDFHP

-466 SVSY
+466 GVSY

>member
-1 MPRGTK
+1 MPRGTEK
-7 KSSELCGSKI
+7 GSELCGGEI
-17 LNKSSSD
+17 LNKSSSA
-24 RNLADKISASEPS
+24 RNSADKISASEPS
-37 ASKILRGINLER
+37 ASKILRGVNLKH
-49 EAQNSEQALI
+49 EARNGEQALI
-59 LNDKILNFKN
+59 LNDGFSNFKN
-69 SALASTAS
+69 SALASSVS
-77 DTAAYTAPD
+77 DTATHAAPT

-95 RNSDAVSAKKA
+95 RNLDVVRAKETV
-106 ARAANL
+106 RAANL
-112 NSARKNSADTAAS
+112 DSARKNSADAATS
-125 DICAANAAKA
+125 DICAISAEE
-135 NVASD
+135 
-140 DALKIYTSPVAKF
+140 IYTTVH
-153 YTTRPTSARTA
+153 TDARI
-164 DSRKAN
+164 AN
-170 AAHKA
+170 SLKA
-175 DAAYKAGIS
+175 DTACKAGIS
-184 ANTPASASELKNIIE
+184 ANTLASASELKNIIE
-199 SAPASDFAANELA
+199 SAPASDFAASELA
-212 HIGKISALPNT
+212 HIGKISALSNT

-238 VKLKLVYSYDGSK
+238 VKLKLIYSYDGSK

-259 HGCGVE
+259 HGRGVE
-265 DVLRA
+265 NVLRA

-275 GIFAPL
+275 GIFAPR

-302 TVHWELS
+302 TVHWELP

-326 HISQVPHDFHP
+326 HISPVPRDFHP

-380 FIGEHDFSEFM
+380 FVGEHDFSEFM

-466 SVSY
+466 GVSY

>member
-1 MPRGTK
+1 MPRDTEK
-7 KSSELCGSKI
+7 DSELCDGEI
-17 LNKSSSD
+17 LNESSSA

-37 ASKILRGINLER
+37 ASKILHGVNLKH
-49 EAQNSEQALI
+49 EAQNGEQVLI
-59 LNDKILNFKN
+59 LNDGFSNFKN
-69 SALASTAS
+69 SAIASSAS
-77 DTAAYTAPD
+77 DMATHAALD
-86 CGLNHENFE
+86 CGLNHESVR
-95 RNSDAVSAKKA
+95 RNLDAVSAKKTT
-106 ARAANL
+106 RAANL

-125 DICAANAAKA
+125 DICAIG
-135 NVASD
+135 VEE
-140 DALKIYTSPVAKF
+140 IYTTVRVDHRAPNSL
-153 YTTRPTSARTA
+153 
-164 DSRKAN
+164 KAG
-170 AAHKA
+170 
-175 DAAYKAGIS
+175 AAYKAGIS
-184 ANTPASASELKNIIE
+184 ANTLASASELKNIIE
-199 SAPASDFAANELA
+199 SAPVSDFAASELA
-212 HIGKISALPNT
+212 HIGKISALSNT

-259 HGCGVE
+259 HGRGVE

-302 TVHWELS
+302 TVHWELP

-320 PYIFVQ
+320 PYIFVR
-326 HISQVPHDFHP
+326 HISPVPRDFHP

-380 FIGEHDFSEFM
+380 FVGEHDFSEFM

-438 KSVQSGRK
+438 KSMQSGRK

-466 SVSY
+466 GVSY

>member
-1 MPRGTK
+1 MATH
-7 KSSELCGSKI
+7 
-17 LNKSSSD
+17 
-24 RNLADKISASEPS
+24 A
-37 ASKILRGINLER
+37 
-49 EAQNSEQALI
+49 
-59 LNDKILNFKN
+59 
-69 SALASTAS
+69 
-77 DTAAYTAPD
+77 APD
-86 CGLNHENFE
+86 CGLNHEGVR
-95 RNSDAVSAKKA
+95 RNSDAVRAKKTT
-106 ARAANL
+106 RAANL
-112 NSARKNSADTAAS
+112 NSARKNSAAS
-125 DICAANAAKA
+125 DICAISAEEIYMTVHAA
-135 NVASD
+135 
-140 DALKIYTSPVAKF
+140 
-153 YTTRPTSARTA
+153 ARTINSLKTDTA
-164 DSRKAN
+164 C
-170 AAHKA
+170 
-175 DAAYKAGIS
+175 KAGIS
-184 ANTPASASELKNIIE
+184 ANTLASASELKNIPK
-199 SAPASDFAANELA
+199 SAPASDFVASELA
-212 HIGKISALPNT
+212 HIGKISTLPNT
-223 PADACTFAASANSER
+223 PADACTFAASVNSER

-259 HGCGVE
+259 HGRGVE

-302 TVHWELS
+302 TVHWELP

-326 HISQVPHDFHP
+326 HISPVPRDFHP

-380 FIGEHDFSEFM
+380 FVGEHDFSEFM

-466 SVSY
+466 GVSY

>member
-1 MPRGTK
+1 MPRGTEK
-7 KSSELCGSKI
+7 DSELCGGEI
-17 LNKSSSD
+17 LNKSSSA

-37 ASKILRGINLER
+37 ASKILRGVNLEH
-49 EAQNSEQALI
+49 EAQSGEQALI

-69 SALASTAS
+69 SALADTAS
-77 DTAAYTAPD
+77 YTAAYTAHACD
-86 CGLNHENFE
+86 LNHERAE
-95 RNSDAVSAKKA
+95 QSPSAVRTKKT
-106 ARAANL
+106 ARGADL
-112 NSARKNSADTAAS
+112 NSTCKNSTDAAAL

-140 DALKIYTSPVAKF
+140 DALKIYMSPVAKF
-153 YTTRPTSARTA
+153 YTTRPASARTEN
-164 DSRKAN
+164 SR
-170 AAHKA
+170 KA

-184 ANTPASASELKNIIE
+184 ANTLASASELKNIIE
-199 SAPASDFAANELA
+199 SASASNFAASELA
-212 HIGKISALPNT
+212 QIGKISTLPNV
-223 PADACTFAASANSER
+223 PADACTFAASVNSER
-238 VKLKLVYSYDGSK
+238 VKLKLIYSYDGSK

-259 HGCGVE
+259 HGLGVE

-302 TVHWELS
+302 TVHWELP

-320 PYIFVQ
+320 PHIFVQ
-326 HISQVPHDFHP
+326 HISQVPRDFHP

-380 FIGEHDFSEFM
+380 FVGEHDFSEFM

>member
-1 MPRGTK
+1 MPRDTEK
-7 KSSELCGSKI
+7 DSELCDGEI
-17 LNKSSSD
+17 LNESSSA
-24 RNLADKISASEPS
+24 RNLADKISTSKPS
-37 ASKILRGINLER
+37 ASEILRSVNLEDG
-49 EAQNSEQALI
+49 AQNCKQALI
-59 LNDKILNFKN
+59 LNDGVSNFKN
-69 SALASTAS
+69 SALANAAS
-77 DTAAYTAPD
+77 DTAIHAAPT
-86 CGLNHENFE
+86 CGLNHESAE
-95 RNSDAVSAKKA
+95 QSSSAVCAKKTT
-106 ARAANL
+106 RAANL
-112 NSARKNSADTAAS
+112 NSARKNSADTAAL
-125 DICAANAAKA
+125 DICAASAEE
-135 NVASD
+135 
-140 DALKIYTSPVAKF
+140 IYTTVRADD
-153 YTTRPTSARTA
+153 RAA
-164 DSRKAN
+164 DSL
-170 AAHKA
+170 KA
-175 DAAYKAGIS
+175 DAACKTSIS
-184 ANTPASASELKNIIE
+184 ANTLASASELKNIIE
-199 SAPASDFAANELA
+199 SAPASDFTANELA
-212 HIGKISALPNT
+212 HIGKISALPDT

-259 HGCGVE
+259 HGRGVE
-265 DVLRA
+265 DMLRA

-302 TVHWELS
+302 AMHWELP

-326 HISQVPHDFHP
+326 HISPVPRDFHP

-355 SPFLSDFC
+355 SPFLSDLC

-380 FIGEHDFSEFM
+380 FVGEHDFSEFM
-391 KSGSDIKSPVRELY
+391 KSGSNIKSPVRELY
-405 VARAYSFRNLTL
+405 IARAYSFRNLTL

-466 SVSY
+466 GVSY

>member
-1 MPRGTK
+1 MPRDTK
-7 KSSELCGSKI
+7 KNSELYGGEI

-24 RNLADKISASEPS
+24 RNLADKISAGEPS
-37 ASKILRGINLER
+37 ASKILRSVNLKR
-49 EAQNSEQALI
+49 KTQNGEQALI

-86 CGLNHENFE
+86 CGLKQESVR
-95 RNSDAVSAKKA
+95 RNLDAVSAKKTT
-106 ARAANL
+106 RAANL

-125 DICAANAAKA
+125 DICATSAEE
-135 NVASD
+135 
-140 DALKIYTSPVAKF
+140 IYTTV
-153 YTTRPTSARTA
+153 RVDARTA
-164 DSRKAN
+164 NSRKAN
-170 AAHKA
+170 AARIA
-175 DAAYKAGIS
+175 DAP
-184 ANTPASASELKNIIE
+184 ANTLASASELKNIIE
-199 SAPASDFAANELA
+199 SAPASDFAASELA
-212 HIGKISALPNT
+212 HIGKISTLLDAPS
-223 PADACTFAASANSER
+223 DACSYAASANSER

-259 HGCGVE
+259 HGRGVE
-265 DVLRA
+265 DALRA

-302 TVHWELS
+302 TVHWELP

-326 HISQVPHDFHP
+326 HISQVPRDFHP

-438 KSVQSGRK
+438 KSVQSGHK
-446 ISFSRALSRI
+446 ISLSRALSRI